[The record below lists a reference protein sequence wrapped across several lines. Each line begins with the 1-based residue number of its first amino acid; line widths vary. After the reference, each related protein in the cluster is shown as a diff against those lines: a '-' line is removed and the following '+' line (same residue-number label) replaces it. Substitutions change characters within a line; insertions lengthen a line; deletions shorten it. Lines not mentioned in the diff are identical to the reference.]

1 MSFVSKDNTAVEPR
15 FGSSLRAQPDI
26 VTTFGSG
33 MLVTGNVVA
42 TGAVQIFGRVIGDV
56 RAEHLIIGPG
66 AYVEGTVTAR
76 DAVVQGTFK
85 GTLYANAVKLQG
97 EALVQGEVYNKSLSI
112 EPNVVFEGSS
122 RRLERAVDAPSVN
135 EAKVQTQAQPAA
147 ALPKVEEPLEL
158 VPQQFADLPSEV
170 DNDVLA

>member
-1 MSFVSKDNTAVEPR
+1 MSFMSKDNTAVEPR

-42 TGAVQIFGRVIGDV
+42 SGAVQIFGRVIGDV
-56 RAEHLIIGPG
+56 RAEHLIIGAG

-122 RRLERAVDAPSVN
+122 RRLERAVDAPSVT
-135 EAKVQTQAQPAA
+135 EARGQPVA
-147 ALPKVEEPLEL
+147 ALPPVDEPLEL
-158 VPQQFADLPSEV
+158 VPQQFAELPGEV

>member
-1 MSFVSKDNTAVEPR
+1 MSFMSKDNTAVEPR

-33 MLVTGNVVA
+33 MLVTGNVVC
-42 TGAVQIFGRVIGDV
+42 TGAIQIFGRVIGDIH
-56 RAEHLIIGPG
+56 AAHLVIGSG
-66 AYVEGTVTAR
+66 DYVEGTVTAR
-76 DAVVQGTFK
+76 DAVVQGAFK

-97 EALVQGEVYNKSLSI
+97 EARVQGEVHNKSLSI

-122 RRLERAVDAPSVN
+122 RRLDRAVDAPNVN
-135 EAKVQTQAQPAA
+135 EANGKQTA
-147 ALPKVEEPLEL
+147 ALPPVEEPLEL
-158 VPQQFADLPSEV
+158 VPQQFAELPAEV

>member
-1 MSFVSKDNTAVEPR
+1 MSFMSKDNTAVEPR

-33 MLVTGNVVA
+33 MLVTGNVVC
-42 TGAVQIFGRVIGDV
+42 TGAIQIFGRVIGDIH
-56 RAEHLIIGPG
+56 AAHLIIGPG
-66 AYVEGTVTAR
+66 AYVEGTVTAG
-76 DAVVQGTFK
+76 DAVVQGAFK

-97 EALVQGEVYNKSLSI
+97 EARVQGEVHNKSLSI

-122 RRLERAVDAPSVN
+122 RRLDRAVDAPNVK
-135 EAKVQTQAQPAA
+135 EAHGQQAA
-147 ALPKVEEPLEL
+147 ALPPVEEPLEL
-158 VPQQFADLPSEV
+158 VPQQFAALPADV

>member
-1 MSFVSKDNTAVEPR
+1 MSFMSKDNSAVEPR
-15 FGSSLRAQPDI
+15 FGSSLRAQQPDI

-33 MLVTGNVVA
+33 MLVTGNVVCA
-42 TGAVQIFGRVIGDV
+42 GAVQIFGRVLGDI
-56 RAEHLIIGPG
+56 RAAHLIIGQG

-97 EALVQGEVYNKSLSI
+97 EARVDGEVYNKSLSI

-122 RRLERAVDAPSVN
+122 RRLEKAVDAPSVG
-135 EAKVQTQAQPAA
+135 EANGQPAA
-147 ALPKVEEPLEL
+147 ALPPVDEPLDL
-158 VPQQFADLPSEV
+158 VPQQFAELPGEV

>member
-1 MSFVSKDNTAVEPR
+1 MSFMSKDNTAVEPR
-15 FGSSLRAQPDI
+15 LGSSLRAQPDI

-42 TGAVQIFGRVIGDV
+42 AGAVQIFGRVIGDV
-56 RAEHLIIGPG
+56 RAEHLIIGQG

-122 RRLERAVDAPSVN
+122 RRLERPVDAPSV
-135 EAKVQTQAQPAA
+135 EAKAQPAA
-147 ALPKVEEPLEL
+147 LLPAVEEPLEL
-158 VPQQFADLPSEV
+158 VPQQFAELPGEV